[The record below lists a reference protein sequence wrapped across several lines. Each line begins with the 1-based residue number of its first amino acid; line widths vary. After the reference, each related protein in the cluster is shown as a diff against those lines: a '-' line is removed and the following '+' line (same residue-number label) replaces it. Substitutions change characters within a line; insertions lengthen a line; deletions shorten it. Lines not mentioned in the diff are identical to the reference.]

1 MKFHIL
7 TLFPEMFQGM
17 MQTSIIKRALGEQKA
32 SIQLI
37 QFRDFTTDPYRR
49 VDTPPI
55 GGGAGL
61 ILKYQPIA
69 DALKSIP
76 KPGRKILLTPRGKTF
91 TQADATRLKQY
102 ESLTFICGHY
112 EGFDER
118 LYAQMDESISLGDFV
133 MTGGEIAAMAILD
146 AVIRLLPG
154 VIESDSLNEES
165 FTHGLLEY
173 PQYTEP
179 RVLGEHHVPEILYS
193 GHHDAIRKWRLK
205 ESLRLTKLHRPDLFQ
220 QLILTKEMKSLI
232 KELEEHTIGDWEKEA
247 IEKGRKFTKR

>member
-1 MKFHIL
+1 MKFHVL

-17 MQTSIIKRALGEQKA
+17 MQTSIVKRALGEEKA
-32 SIQLI
+32 SIQLV
-37 QFRDFTTDPYRR
+37 QFRDFTKDPYRR

-61 ILKYQPIA
+61 VLKYQPIA
-69 DALKSIP
+69 DALKSISQ
-76 KPGRKILLTPRGKTF
+76 PGRKILLTPRGKTF
-91 TQADATRLKQY
+91 KQADAVRLSK
-102 ESLTFICGHY
+102 EASITFICGHY

-118 LYAQMDESISLGDFV
+118 IYTEVDESMSLGDFV
-133 MTGGEIAAMAILD
+133 MTGGEIAAMAVLD
-146 AVIRLLPG
+146 AIIRLLPG
-154 VIESDSLNEES
+154 VIEAESLNEES

-179 RVLGEHHVPEILYS
+179 RALDNQVVPEILYS
-193 GHHDAIRKWRLK
+193 GNHEAIRKWRLK

-220 QLILTKEMKSLI
+220 QLVLTKEMKSLI
-232 KELEEHTIGDWEKEA
+232 QELEEHRIGDWEIAA